1 MTHTEDPSRS
11 RLAVLSLAALGVVYG
26 DIGTSPLYAL
36 RESLNPAEH
45 GIALRE
51 SNVLGILSLIVWSL
65 VLLVAVKYV
74 TIILRADNDGEG
86 GILALTTLVNRCL
99 ARDDPKRRVAVVLG
113 LFGAALLYG
122 DGLITPAISVL
133 SAAEGLKEQ
142 SPRLEPL
149 VVPFAVVVLLVLF
162 LVQKKGTGRIGS
174 YFGPV
179 MLVWFGALAVLG
191 VREILRFPAVLL
203 ALDPTHAWRFFLQNG
218 LKGFLVLGSVVLA
231 VTGGEAVYADMG
243 HFGARPIRV
252 AWFVLVLPALLLNYF
267 GQGALLLREP
277 KALEHPLFAMVPPW
291 GILPM
296 VALATAATTIASQA
310 LISGVFSI
318 THQAIQLRFLPRL
331 KVLHTSA
338 SERGQIYLPSV
349 NAALLL
355 GCIFFV
361 VSFGSSSRLA
371 GAYGVAVTATMLLT
385 TLLFTVLLAAGWK
398 TALWRVVLFAAVY
411 LTIEGAFLGANLAK
425 ITHGGWIPLL
435 LGAGI
440 YMVMATWKQGLRILV
455 TALRRTWADLGTPI
469 EQHIQE
475 ARVHRPTR
483 IDHPAVY
490 LERFPDLVPPA
501 LYLNWEHNRALHNPI
516 LLLSVETAEVPRV
529 PPEERRRVQDLGEGV
544 FRVLLRW
551 GFMEEPDVPEG
562 LRGLA
567 LDGKEIDPLAVSYFL
582 GRDAIISTDRPS
594 EIARWRER
602 LFAWMRRNEARAAA
616 FYKIPPS
623 RAIEFGIQVEI

>member
-1 MTHTEDPSRS
+1 VTHSEDASRN
-11 RLAVLSLAALGVVYG
+11 RLAALSLAALGIVYG

-36 RESLNPAEH
+36 RESLNPHEH
-45 GIALRE
+45 GLALNE
-51 SNVLGILSLIVWSL
+51 GNILGILSLIVWSL
-65 VLLVAVKYV
+65 ILLVAVKYV

-99 ARDDPKRRVAVVLG
+99 KRDDPKRHVAVILG

-133 SAAEGLKEQ
+133 SASEGLSVQ
-142 SPRLEPL
+142 SPRLSPF
-149 VVPFAVVVLLVLF
+149 VVPFAVVVLVALF
-162 LVQKKGTGRIGS
+162 AVQKKGTGHIGTL
-174 YFGPV
+174 FGPV
-179 MLVWFGALAVLG
+179 MLVWFGTLAVTG
-191 VREILRFPAVLL
+191 VREILRFPGVLL
-203 ALDPTHAWRFFLQNG
+203 ALDPSHAIRFFLQHG
-218 LKGFLVLGSVVLA
+218 FKGFLVLGSVVLA
-231 VTGGEAVYADMG
+231 VTGGEAVYADLG

-252 AWFVLVLPALLLNYF
+252 AWFTLVLPALLLNYF
-267 GQGALLLREP
+267 GQGALLLRNP
-277 KALEHPLFAMVPPW
+277 AALENPLFAMVPAW

-318 THQAIQLRFLPRL
+318 TYQAIQLRFLPRL

-338 SERGQIYLPSV
+338 TERGQIYLPAM
-349 NAALLL
+349 NAALLV
-355 GCIFFV
+355 GSVFFV

-385 TLLFTVLLAAGWK
+385 TLLFTVLLVGRGEARWK
-398 TALWRVVLFAAVY
+398 IVLFAVVY
-411 LTIEGAFLGANLAK
+411 LTIEVGFLGANLAK
-425 ITHGGWIPLL
+425 IGHGGWIPLL
-435 LGAGI
+435 IGAGI
-440 YMVMATWKQGLRILV
+440 YTLMATWKQGLRILV
-455 TALRRTWADLGTPI
+455 QAYRQSSEELQKPI
-469 EQHIQE
+469 EEHIRE
-475 ARVHRPTR
+475 ARLSHPER

-501 LYLNWEHNRALHNPI
+501 LFLNWVHNRALHEPI
-516 LLLSVETAEVPRV
+516 LLLTVETANVPRV
-529 PPEERRRVQDLGEGV
+529 PPEERRSVKELGEGV
-544 FRVLLRW
+544 YRINLRW
-551 GFMEEPDVPEG
+551 GFMEDPDIPEG

-567 LDGKEIDPLAVSYFL
+567 LDGKEIDPLSVSYIL
-582 GRDAIISTDRPS
+582 GRDSIISTDKPS

-602 LFAWMRRNEARAAA
+602 LFSWMRRNEARAAA

>member
-1 MTHTEDPSRS
+1 MTEARDSARG

-36 RESLNPAEH
+36 RESLGPEH
-45 GIALRE
+45 RLALAPE
-51 SNVLGILSLIVWSL
+51 NVLGILSLIVWSL

-74 TIILRADNDGEG
+74 TIVLRADNDGEG

-99 ARDDPKRRVAVVLG
+99 PREDPRRRVAVVLG

-133 SAAEGLKEQ
+133 SAAEGLKAR
-142 SPRLEPL
+142 SPALEPF
-149 VVPFAVVVLLVLF
+149 VVPFAVVVLIALF
-162 LVQKKGTGRIGS
+162 AVQKKGTGRIGA

-179 MLVWFGALAVLG
+179 MLVWFGTLAVLG
-191 VREILRFPAVLL
+191 VREIVRFPGVLL
-203 ALDPTHAWRFFLQNG
+203 AFDPSHALRFFMQNG

-252 AWFVLVLPALLLNYF
+252 AWFGLVLPALLLNYF
-267 GQGALLLREP
+267 GQGALLLQEP
-277 KALEHPLFAMVPPW
+277 AALENPLFAMVPPW

-338 SERGQIYLPSV
+338 TERGQIYLPAV
-349 NAALLL
+349 NAGLLV
-355 GCIFFV
+355 GCVFFV

-385 TLLFTVLLAAGWK
+385 TLLFTVLLAGRGAAAWK
-398 TALWRVVLFAAVY
+398 FVLFAAVF

-425 ITHGGWIPLL
+425 LAHGGWVPLL

-440 YMVMATWKQGLRILV
+440 YSLMATWKQGQRVLV
-455 TALRRTWADLGTPI
+455 AALRRTWADLGRPL
-469 EQHIQE
+469 EEHIRD
-475 ARVHRPTR
+475 ARLHLPSR

-490 LERFPDLVPPA
+490 MERFPDLVPPA
-501 LYLNWEHNRALHNPI
+501 LYLNWQHNRALHDPI
-516 LLLSVETAEVPRV
+516 LLLTVETADVPRV
-529 PPEERRRVQDLGEGV
+529 PPEERRSVQALGEGV

-562 LRGLA
+562 LRGLV
-567 LDGKEIDPLAVSYFL
+567 LDGKPVDPLAVSYFL
-582 GRDAIISTDRPS
+582 GRDSVISTDRVS
-594 EIARWRER
+594 GMARWRER
-602 LFAWMRRNEARAAA
+602 LFSWMRRNEARAAA
-616 FYKIPPS
+616 FYRIPPA

>member
-1 MTHTEDPSRS
+1 MTQAHDSARG
-11 RLAVLSLAALGVVYG
+11 RLGVLSLAALGVVYG

-36 RESLNPAEH
+36 RESLSPSEHGLTLNPA
-45 GIALRE
+45 
-51 SNVLGILSLIVWSL
+51 NVLGILSLIVWSL

-74 TIILRADNDGEG
+74 TIILHADNDGEG

-99 ARDDPKRRVAVVLG
+99 KRDDPKRRVAVVLG

-133 SAAEGLKEQ
+133 AAVEGLKAR

-149 VVPFAVVVLLVLF
+149 VIPFAVVVLVVLF
-162 LVQKKGTGRIGS
+162 WVQKKGTGKIGTF
-174 YFGPV
+174 FGPV
-179 MLVWFGALAVLG
+179 MLVWFGTIAVLG
-191 VREILRFPAVLL
+191 VREIARYPAVLS
-203 ALDPTHAWRFFLQNG
+203 ALDPSHALRFFLQNG
-218 LKGFLVLGSVVLA
+218 RKGFLVLGSVVLA

-252 AWFVLVLPALLLNYF
+252 AWFALVLPSLLLNYF

-277 KALEHPLFAMVPPW
+277 AALENPLFAMVPAW

-338 SERGQIYLPSV
+338 TERGQIYLPAV
-349 NAALLL
+349 NAGLLV

-385 TLLFTVLLAAGWK
+385 TLLFTVLLVGRHAAPWK
-398 TALWRVVLFAAVY
+398 IVVFAAVF
-411 LTIEGAFLGANLAK
+411 LTIEIVFLGANLAK
-425 ITHGGWIPLL
+425 VARGGWIPLL

-440 YMVMATWKQGLRILV
+440 YALMATWKQGQRVLV
-455 TALRRTWADLGTPI
+455 EALRQSWTELGKPI
-469 EQHIQE
+469 EEHIRS
-475 ARVHRPTR
+475 ARVSRPAR

-490 LERFPDLVPPA
+490 LERFRDLVPPA
-501 LYLNWEHNRALHNPI
+501 LYLNWAHNRALHDPI
-516 LLLSVETAEVPRV
+516 LLLTVETADVPRV
-529 PPEERRRVQDLGEGV
+529 PPGERRSVTALGEGV
-544 FRVLLRW
+544 FRILLKW
-551 GFMEEPDVPEG
+551 GFMEDPDVPEG
-562 LRGLA
+562 LRGLV
-567 LDGKEIDPLAVSYFL
+567 LDGKEVDPAAVSYFL
-582 GRDAIISTDRPS
+582 GRDAIISTEKPS
-594 EIARWRER
+594 GMARWRER
-602 LFAWMRRNEARAAA
+602 LFAWMRRNEARATA
-616 FYKIPPS
+616 FYQIPPA

>member
-1 MTHTEDPSRS
+1 MHTEETSRN
-11 RLAVLSLAALGVVYG
+11 RLAVLSLAALGIVYG

-36 RESLNPAEH
+36 RESLNPHEH
-45 GIALRE
+45 GLALTE
-51 SNVLGILSLIVWSL
+51 ANVLGILSLIVWSL

-74 TIILRADNDGEG
+74 TILLRADNDGEG

-99 ARDDPKRRVAVVLG
+99 AREDPKRRVAVVFG

-133 SAAEGLKEQ
+133 SASEGLKAQ
-142 SPRLEPL
+142 SARLAPFVE
-149 VVPFAVVVLLVLF
+149 PFAVVVLVGLF
-162 LVQKKGTGRIGS
+162 AVQRHGTGRIGTL
-174 YFGPV
+174 FGPV
-179 MLVWFGALAVLG
+179 MLAWFGTIAVLG
-191 VREILRFPAVLL
+191 MREILRNPAVLL
-203 ALDPTHAWRFFLQNG
+203 ALDPSHAVRYFLQNG
-218 LKGFLVLGSVVLA
+218 FRGFLVLGSVVLA

-252 AWFVLVLPALLLNYF
+252 AWFALVLPALLLNYF

-277 KALEHPLFAMVPPW
+277 AALQNPLFAMVPAW
-291 GILPM
+291 GVLPM

-338 SERGQIYLPSV
+338 AERGQIYLPMV
-349 NAALLL
+349 NGALFV
-355 GCIFFV
+355 GCVFFV

-371 GAYGVAVTATMLLT
+371 GAYGVAVTATMLIT
-385 TLLFTVLLAAGWK
+385 TLLFTVLLVGRRS
-398 TALWRVVLFAAVY
+398 ALWRIVLFTVVF
-411 LTIEGAFLGANLAK
+411 LTIEGGFLGANLAK
-425 ITHGGWIPLL
+425 IGHGGWIPIL

-440 YMVMATWKQGLRILV
+440 YTLMATWKQGLRILFE
-455 TALRRTWADLGTPI
+455 AHRQSSEEIRKPI
-469 EQHIQE
+469 EEHIAA
-475 ARVHRPTR
+475 ARLNRPQR

-490 LERFPDLVPPA
+490 LERFPGIVPPS
-501 LYLNWEHNRALHNPI
+501 LYLNWVHNRALHDPI
-516 LLLSVETAEVPRV
+516 LLLTVETADVPRV
-529 PPEERRRVQDLGEGV
+529 PPEERRRVQALGEGV
-544 FRVLLRW
+544 FRITLRW

-562 LRGLA
+562 LRGLV
-567 LDGKEIDPLAVSYFL
+567 LDGKEIDPLSVSYIL
-582 GRDAIISTDRPS
+582 GRDSIISTEKPS
-594 EIARWRER
+594 AIARWRER
-602 LFAWMRRNEARAAA
+602 LFSWMRRNEARATA

>member
-1 MTHTEDPSRS
+1 VTHTEDVSRN

-45 GIALRE
+45 GLALNE
-51 SNVLGILSLIVWSL
+51 GNVLGILSLIVWSL

-99 ARDDPKRRVAVVLG
+99 ARDDPKRKVAVVLG

-133 SAAEGLKEQ
+133 SASEGLKER
-142 SPRLEPL
+142 SPRLEPF
-149 VVPFAVVVLLVLF
+149 VVPFAIVVLVGLF
-162 LVQKKGTGRIGS
+162 VVQRHGTGRIGTL
-174 YFGPV
+174 FGPV
-179 MLVWFGALAVLG
+179 MLVWFGTLAVLG
-191 VREILRFPAVLL
+191 VQEILRMPSVLL
-203 ALDPTHAWRFFLQNG
+203 ALDPSHALHYFLHNG

-243 HFGARPIRV
+243 HFGPRPIRI
-252 AWFVLVLPALLLNYF
+252 AWFGLVLPALLLNYF
-267 GQGALLLREP
+267 GQGALLLRDP
-277 KALEHPLFAMVPPW
+277 AALGNPLFAMVPAW

-338 SERGQIYLPSV
+338 TERGQIYLPAV
-349 NAALLL
+349 NAGLFV
-355 GCIFFV
+355 GCVFFV

-385 TLLFTVLLAAGWK
+385 TLLFTVLLAGRHAAWWK
-398 TALWRVVLFAAVY
+398 IVLFAAVY

-425 ITHGGWIPLL
+425 IGHGGWIPIL
-435 LGAGI
+435 LGAGV
-440 YMVMATWKQGLRILV
+440 YTLMATWKQGLRILV
-455 TALRRTWADLGTPI
+455 QAYRESSEELRKPI
-469 EQHIQE
+469 EEHIRA
-475 ARVHRPTR
+475 ARLQRPQR

-490 LERFPDLVPPA
+490 MERFPDLVPPA
-501 LYLNWEHNRALHNPI
+501 LYLNWVHNRALHDPI
-516 LLLSVETAEVPRV
+516 LLLTVETADVPRV
-529 PPEERRRVQDLGEGV
+529 RREERRHVQPLGEGV
-544 FRVLLRW
+544 YRIILRW
-551 GFMEEPDVPEG
+551 GFMEDPDVPEG
-562 LRGLA
+562 LRGLV
-567 LDGKEIDPLAVSYFL
+567 LDGKEVDPLSVSYIL
-582 GRDAIISTDRPS
+582 GRDSIISTEKPS
-594 EIARWRER
+594 AIARWRER
-602 LFAWMRRNEARAAA
+602 LFAWMRRNEARASA

-623 RAIEFGIQVEI
+623 RAIDFGIQVEI